1 MKRKRGESDIL
12 NEKCWR
18 KRGCIFNSNF
28 PSYMK
33 CWREDY
39 SVEKCKEDNKE
50 QWNKID
56 KLKKGDNKMILTDS
70 EKLALIN
77 TMEFIESDGDGECC
91 YYVLVE
97 DNKENRDILYK
108 VGLTNEDI
116 ETYCN
121 PEEDTLDIS
130 PIAFRYAN
138 WYGGK
143 EKGFYNKPELDIKS
157 MAVVNRGDLVDYL
170 MTCKEDCWTRSGW
183 DKLFEELE
191 TNLTYASK

>member
-1 MKRKRGESDIL
+1 MTNKCIVCGEEIPLDHA
-12 NEKCWR
+12 
-18 KRGCIFNSNF
+18 CICVNGKYYS
-28 PSYMK
+28 
-33 CWREDY
+33 CLHHERTREL
-39 SVEKCKEDNKE
+39 KEVLENLE
-50 QWNKID
+50 
-56 KLKKGDNKMILTDS
+56 KKGDNKMLLTDS
-70 EKLALIN
+70 EKLELIN
-77 TMEFIESDGDGECC
+77 TMEFIESDGDCDGIV
-91 YYVLVE
+91 YVLVD

-108 VGLTNEDI
+108 IGLTDEDI

-143 EKGFYNKPELDIKS
+143 EKGFYNKPELNIKS